1 MCICD
6 YAYHNIQSHIAKNV
20 AQAEDEVMITEHLN
34 PHSTGCL
41 CSATVEHMHRPLRSV
56 VAEIPDQRK
65 YTDTAIF
72 SIDDVTG
79 SG

>member
-20 AQAEDEVMITEHLN
+20 PQVEDEVTITEHLN
-34 PHSTGCL
+34 PHSTRCL
-41 CSATVEHMHRPLRSV
+41 CSATVEHMHRTLKRV
-56 VAEIPDQRK
+56 VAEILDQLK
-65 YTDTAIF
+65 YTNTAIF